1 MNSFCLTKKEK
12 KKKKQLELFEII
24 IKLLETIQVK
34 FY

>member
-1 MNSFCLTKKEK
+1 MNSFCLT